1 VYAYEYLVTSMDITW
16 FWTDGVS
23 IGGTPTPRNSL
34 YFMEDLNNSS
44 LTKMFALLC
53 ACAKDT
59 LVTTGFS
66 TPGRVDGE
74 GL

>member
-1 VYAYEYLVTSMDITW
+1 MVTSMDITW

-23 IGGTPTPRNSL
+23 ISGTPTPRN
-34 YFMEDLNNSS
+34 FMCCMADANKSS

-53 ACAKDT
+53 ACVKGT
-59 LVTTGFS
+59 LVMTASS
-66 TPGRVDGE
+66 TPGSVDGE